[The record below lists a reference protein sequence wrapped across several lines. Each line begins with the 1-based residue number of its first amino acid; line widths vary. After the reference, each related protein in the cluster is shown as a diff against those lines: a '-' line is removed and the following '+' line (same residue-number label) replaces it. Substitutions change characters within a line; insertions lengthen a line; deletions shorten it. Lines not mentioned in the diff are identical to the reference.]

1 MYIQWRRRMTK
12 YQIEIESRVNTEV
25 EAENEEEACQL
36 VMESKEI
43 GEELLFNAEVTD
55 VEEIEE

>member
-1 MYIQWRRRMTK
+1 MTK